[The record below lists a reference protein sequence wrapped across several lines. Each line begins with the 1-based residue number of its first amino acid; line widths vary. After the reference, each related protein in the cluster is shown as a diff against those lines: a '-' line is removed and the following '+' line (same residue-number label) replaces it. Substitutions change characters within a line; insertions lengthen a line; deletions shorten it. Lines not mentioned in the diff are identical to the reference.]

1 MEDQEE
7 EDMEVTTAAGV
18 DLNEEKEIG
27 IARNVILVTLPAEM
41 LVTSVVLLNRAI
53 LC

>member
-1 MEDQEE
+1 
-7 EDMEVTTAAGV
+7 MEVTTAAGV